1 MLLYIQITGKVIQK
15 ILKLF
20 NLQRSVFT
28 MLKKIVSG
36 MLAAGMVL
44 ASVSAFA
51 CDCGPEYEKTY
62 EYPYIGNDKHQ
73 VAYHCSNPNCDD
85 PFTLVGTYDCTYQRL
100 ILNQVIKKCHI
111 ERCGIFDCR

>member
-36 MLAAGMVL
+36 MLAAGMML

-51 CDCGPEYEKTY
+51 CDCGSE
-62 EYPYIGNDKHQ
+62 
-73 VAYHCSNPNCDD
+73 
-85 PFTLVGTYDCTYQRL
+85 
-100 ILNQVIKKCHI
+100 
-111 ERCGIFDCR
+111 

>member
-36 MLAAGMVL
+36 MLAAGMML
-44 ASVSAFA
+44 ASV
-51 CDCGPEYEKTY
+51 
-62 EYPYIGNDKHQ
+62 
-73 VAYHCSNPNCDD
+73 
-85 PFTLVGTYDCTYQRL
+85 
-100 ILNQVIKKCHI
+100 
-111 ERCGIFDCR
+111 

>member
-36 MLAAGMVL
+36 MLAAGMML

-51 CDCGPEYEKTY
+51 CD
-62 EYPYIGNDKHQ
+62 
-73 VAYHCSNPNCDD
+73 
-85 PFTLVGTYDCTYQRL
+85 
-100 ILNQVIKKCHI
+100 
-111 ERCGIFDCR
+111 

>member
-36 MLAAGMVL
+36 MLAAGMML

-51 CDCGPEYEKTY
+51 CDCGSEYKKTY
-62 EYPYIGNDKHQ
+62 EYPYKPGYMVNF
-73 VAYHCSNPNCDD
+73 VGSNVYC
-85 PFTLVGTYDCTYQRL
+85 LRTY
-100 ILNQVIKKCHI
+100 
-111 ERCGIFDCR
+111 

>member
-36 MLAAGMVL
+36 MLAAGMML

-51 CDCGPEYEKTY
+51 C
-62 EYPYIGNDKHQ
+62 
-73 VAYHCSNPNCDD
+73 VADRS
-85 PFTLVGTYDCTYQRL
+85 T
-100 ILNQVIKKCHI
+100 KKLMSIHTS
-111 ERCGIFDCR
+111 EMTSTR

>member
-36 MLAAGMVL
+36 MLAAGMML
-44 ASVSAFA
+44 ASVRS
-51 CDCGPEYEKTY
+51 EERR
-62 EYPYIGNDKHQ
+62 
-73 VAYHCSNPNCDD
+73 
-85 PFTLVGTYDCTYQRL
+85 VGKECESGRW
-100 ILNQVIKKCHI
+100 
-111 ERCGIFDCR
+111 

>member
-36 MLAAGMVL
+36 MLAAGMML
-44 ASVSAFA
+44 VS
-51 CDCGPEYEKTY
+51 DRHLP
-62 EYPYIGNDKHQ
+62 
-73 VAYHCSNPNCDD
+73 
-85 PFTLVGTYDCTYQRL
+85 
-100 ILNQVIKKCHI
+100 VIADRSTKKLMSIHTS
-111 ERCGIFDCR
+111 EMTSTR

>member
-36 MLAAGMVL
+36 MLAAGMML
-44 ASVSAFA
+44 ASVSAFHLQA
-51 CDCGPEYEKTY
+51 YRRLDSYVFRQNA
-62 EYPYIGNDKHQ
+62 PYMI
-73 VAYHCSNPNCDD
+73 
-85 PFTLVGTYDCTYQRL
+85 PFQA
-100 ILNQVIKKCHI
+100 VISSELQNNRKSDR
-111 ERCGIFDCR
+111 EGEAL

>member
-36 MLAAGMVL
+36 MLAAGMML

-51 CDCGPEYEKTY
+51 CDCGSEYKKTY

-73 VAYHCSNPNCDD
+73 VAYRCSNPNCDD
-85 PFTLVGTYDCTYQRL
+85 PFTLVGKYDCTYEW
-100 ILNQVIKKCHI
+100 V
-111 ERCGIFDCR
+111 

>member
-36 MLAAGMVL
+36 MLAAGMML
-44 ASVSAFA
+44 ASMKAAPIFYCFA
-51 CDCGPEYEKTY
+51 GFGYEISCNG
-62 EYPYIGNDKHQ
+62 E
-73 VAYHCSNPNCDD
+73 
-85 PFTLVGTYDCTYQRL
+85 
-100 ILNQVIKKCHI
+100 
-111 ERCGIFDCR
+111 